1 MQVFS
6 KTNKNY
12 GLALKGMCKYYEM
25 KLVMLGIDQ
34 DRNLI
39 IQFPVFIQPYTQKP
53 LTLYQIETIPV
64 LILDMNK
71 RADSYTWIR
80 IDKPIYC
87 FKFGYLHIYKYR
99 GIKNM

>member
-1 MQVFS
+1 M
-6 KTNKNY
+6 Y
-12 GLALKGMCKYYEM
+12 KYYDM

-39 IQFPVFIQPYTQKP
+39 IQFPVFVQPYIQKP

-80 IDKPIYC
+80 IDKPYIALNLDTY
-87 FKFGYLHIYKYR
+87 IS
-99 GIKNM
+99 IKIRRINHM